1 MVLFARFIFPVL
13 LALTTSATTWPATS
27 HPTTHRTHYVG
38 ADRSLK
44 LEVFHPESTF
54 EGFGVDGVEPLL
66 THQQYPRGIQGG
78 TLDLGGAAV
87 SFLASRL
94 GISEDSV
101 HLNTRAQ
108 GQVAHHVF
116 LAQKINGV
124 PVANAVANVAFNK
137 HGKISSF
144 SSSFVEHSSSADINP
159 SVSLDDAI
167 ATAEKTLYGTYNGH
181 PPKLE
186 FVVKPCGFAALTH
199 VIQIHN
205 KIAGTW
211 YEAFVDA
218 HNNKVISV
226 TDFVAKAMY
235 RVLPATKKGLDTGF
249 FLDIVDPENLAASPN
264 GWHQEFTTATNATD
278 GNNAIAYKDIE
289 KNTAN
294 ATAPGLVFDYWDYPA
309 ADPTFES
316 NVGAAMT
323 NAFYVVNV
331 FHDFA
336 YLYGFTET
344 TFNFQSN
351 NFGKGGEGQDRLLVS
366 VQDSSDINN
375 AEFWTP
381 PDGQPGQMRLYLFN
395 YTTPRRDSAFQN
407 EMVIHECQHGANN
420 RMTGGGTARC
430 FGTLESGGVAEGFAD
445 AVSNALTQNET
456 TSDYLFASGI
466 TPAGGRSHPYST
478 SNVTNPLRYS
488 DLNGMTDVHAL
499 GEVLANA
506 LHNVYAELV
515 AAFGWSRELTVDPNA
530 SEGNVVFLHLLY
542 DALLLQPC
550 PPSFT
555 TARDAW
561 IQADANRYDGANAC
575 LLWKVFASKGLGINA
590 KNHIDDTNI
599 PPGLQ
604 CVSS

>member
-1 MVLFARFIFPVL
+1 MVLFARLISSVL

-44 LEVFHPESTF
+44 LEVFHPTSSF

-94 GISEDSV
+94 GVSEDSV

-116 LAQKINGV
+116 LAQEINGIS
-124 PVANAVANVAFNK
+124 VANAVANVAFNK
-137 HGKISSF
+137 HGKVSSF

-181 PPKLE
+181 PQKLE

-205 KIAGTW
+205 KTAGTW

-218 HNNKVISV
+218 HDNKVISV
-226 TDFVAKAMY
+226 TDFVAKATY
-235 RVLPATKKGLDTGF
+235 RVLPITAEVPDTEGVLDV
-249 FLDIVDPENLAASPN
+249 VDPEDLAVSPN
-264 GWHQEFTTATNATD
+264 GWHQEFTTVTNATG
-278 GNNAIAYKDIE
+278 GNNAVAYVGNED
-289 KNTAN
+289 NTASAS
-294 ATAPGLVFDYWDYPA
+294 ATVPDLVFEYMDYPIE
-309 ADPTFES
+309 DPTFES
-316 NVGAAMT
+316 NVQAAIT
-323 NAFYVVNV
+323 NAFYIVNV

-351 NFGKGGEGQDRLLVS
+351 NFGKGGEGQDRVLVS
-366 VQDSSDINN
+366 VQDSTDINN
-375 AEFWTP
+375 ADFGTP
-381 PDGQPGQMRLYLFN
+381 PDGQSGKMRLCLYN
-395 YTTPRRDSAFQN
+395 YTSPRRDSAFQN
-407 EMVIHECQHGANN
+407 DVVIHECQHGATN
-420 RMTGGGTARC
+420 RMTGGATARC
-430 FGTLESGGVAEGFAD
+430 FGTLESGAVAEAFAD
-445 AVSNALTQNET
+445 AVSDPTGLRT
-456 TSDYLFASGI
+456 
-466 TPAGGRSHPYST
+466 RPYST
-478 SNVTNPLRYS
+478 SIMTNPLRYS
-488 DLNGMTDVHAL
+488 DLNGLTDVHAM
-499 GEVLANA
+499 GEVLANTF
-506 LHNVYAELV
+506 HNVYAELV
-515 AAFGWSRELTVDPNA
+515 ATFGWSRESTVDPNA
-530 SEGNVVFLHLLY
+530 PEGNAIFFHLLY

-550 PPSFT
+550 NPSFT

-561 IQADANRYDGANAC
+561 IQADANRYAGANAC
-575 LLWKVFASKGLGINA
+575 LLWQVFASKGLGVNA
-590 KNHIDDTNI
+590 TNYIDDTTI
-599 PPGLQ
+599 PPGLR
-604 CVSS
+604 CAS